1 MKKKLSRLLAVF
13 LSMLCLLTILPS
25 GLSLEAEAAV
35 TGGVQAKISEIVNVL
50 PTGSYFTTTGKAITK
65 KTYTMSRT
73 SDVIKKHPKLKN
85 LNLNWKKVHGAYQ
98 CCAFAH
104 FAFRYI
110 FGNEFTWSN
119 GASKSSSIEVN
130 SNSNLNNF
138 FAECKVG
145 DVLQWTYPGETY
157 GHYAIFLGYTKN
169 KELRVYDCN
178 IKGECMVTY
187 NHDYTYDWLKRKCGV
202 MWRYRAKNYDKINGI
217 VPSITGVQVTDTT
230 NTTGTLKVNLSHSV
244 PIEKWSYFLSTNKSD
259 VANVNGT
266 VSSNHK
272 STATM
277 DCVRAAD
284 WSSSP
289 KLHASDSITLK
300 QYQGKPLKPGTTY
313 YYKALACIGGKWYQS
328 GVTSFTTDCVA
339 PAAPTIRVAED
350 SRTIGIGDQATVLWD
365 GVSGADTY
373 NITVTDAEGNTVQE
387 KTGITGATCVLDAF
401 TADGVYNVTAT
412 AVNGAGSTAG
422 NTAEITV
429 MPNSSVT
436 FYDTIG
442 EKEIAVVSVPYG
454 HSADPPKN
462 PVQDGHTFSKWDKSF
477 DKVTGDMTVNTI
489 YDRNSYT
496 VKFIDSFT
504 NEVLKSQTV
513 KYKDEAIAPDVTA
526 PANYELTAWSNDF
539 SSVESDMDVY
549 TVYGWTDGDH
559 SITIDEA
566 SAVKKPIVT
575 DDGTENTGY
584 DVTVKFSNHINKILT
599 GRLVVVLKS
608 AEGTILTETESNAF
622 ALDKSED
629 GTPIEKSI
637 SLEVVYPEFASK
649 FEVYAI
655 NSYQDMGKMSLVY
668 EGTIDNSEQ
677 WSDWIPY
684 EGDTAPYSDTEGYI
698 VETDTRTTE
707 EKNYYRYN
715 IKETA
720 TSYATSM
727 SGFTQDG
734 YELEKASTGTIDYV
748 ASWPSGFNT
757 SNGYYTKYN
766 KTPKSA
772 SESATQKIVIDS
784 TSTISYLYWHWCRG
798 ASLGT
803 PYNRTIS
810 YSKTSTFSKFHCF
823 NSATNSS
830 TFSDDAYKYSNADAC
845 TDTYWWGK
853 LPVKRQ
859 TYTTYNKLYNY
870 YSISD
875 YTDWIEYTGDIP
887 VAVGDTVGTNKTIN
901 AVGTMTEPG
910 TEYNVYRY
918 KITADVAEPVIEPGQ
933 VKSVG
938 GNVGAEFAGKP
949 VTVWV
954 YKYAQAS
961 DYTTE
966 YAATTTVGEDGSIYI
981 ENAVLR
987 ETPTVESGDY
997 TIAASVEGQERAII
1011 IGKIEAPKA
1020 QYTVTFYDYDQT
1032 VIDEQVV
1039 TEGDTAVLP
1048 DESLLHVPEGSRFTN
1063 WSESVVNVKSNM
1075 SVYPESETAVH
1086 TVAVVNWE
1094 VQTVELK
1101 KFNYGAELIV
1111 DTVPEGKDGFVTE
1124 WVVKNADDEYVTI
1137 DEFTEAGGTVTGDMV
1152 VVTRST
1158 PEQHTVTILDA
1169 DKEVNIEEK
1178 LADEAAAEELDV
1190 AVTEVVTNGSN
1201 IDFSQVQETIE
1212 EAEELIFLGWID
1224 AYTGEAIET
1233 TEVTESMT
1241 IYPSYVFAENTDAAY
1256 ADIET
1261 GEYTEAQTVTLT
1273 SETENAVI
1281 WYTTDG
1287 SDPKISDTA
1296 IEYTAPITVSESCT
1310 LRYYAAA
1317 LGMNDSEENTST
1329 YAINTAGN
1337 PVYHV
1342 VTIVMPALEGIEAS
1356 FPNPIWLVK
1365 DGSTLPVN
1373 VIETIDGYEVG
1384 ELYFDEACTE
1394 EFLFDLEVIGESMSL
1409 YAKYTPKN
1417 YTVTFVDHDD
1427 AVLDVQTVPFSTA
1440 ATAPETGA
1448 REGYVFVGWDT
1459 DFDSV
1464 SADITVKAQYI
1475 TEAEYAE
1482 VTLKRTKLITLNPG
1496 SDYPLHKF
1504 AVITPEAHADY
1515 ELEWTTSDATVVTV
1529 DENGVVSAVGAGTAT
1544 VTVTIPY
1551 TGASASVDVKVTP
1564 DSDTSIVLRSDAV
1577 IGFDSERNVRGITAG
1592 ENTVAE
1598 ILAQFENENLTVKD
1612 GEGNVLAETDLVATG
1627 CTICLYDGEELLD
1640 SVKTAVTGDF
1650 NCDGIFDNKDIVMV
1664 NQHVLGQREADAI
1677 QMIAIDANGDGTINN
1692 RDCSVLLRV
1701 AAGLE
1706 A

>member
-25 GLSLEAEAAV
+25 GLSMEAEAAV
-35 TGGVQAKISEIVNVL
+35 TGGVQAKISELVNYF
-50 PTGSYFTTTGKAITK
+50 PTGSYFTANGKKNNSHANNNCLYANVVTK
-65 KTYTMSRT
+65 NPT
-73 SDVIKKHPKLKN
+73 IKKM
-85 LNLNWKKVHGAYQ
+85 NLNWKISNRSWS
-98 CCAFAH
+98 CCAWSR
-104 FAFRYI
+104 FAFRYV
-110 FGNEFTWSN
+110 FGHEFDENETRKTINSM
-119 GASKSSSIEVN
+119 
-130 SNSNLNNF
+130 SNSKLNSF
-138 FAECKVG
+138 FSECKVG
-145 DVLQWTYPGETY
+145 DVIKWYYSDKSKYSGTHFG
-157 GHYAIFLGYTKN
+157 IFLGYTKD
-169 KELRVYDCN
+169 KKLIIYDCN
-178 IKGECMVTY
+178 WNPKTCNVTY
-187 NHDYTYDWLKRKCGV
+187 NNPVSYSFLKSNCASITRFRSKS
-202 MWRYRAKNYDKINGI
+202 YDKINGI
-217 VPSITGVQVTDTT
+217 VPSITGVQVIDTT
-230 NTTGTLKVNLSHSV
+230 NTTGTLKVNLSHKVS
-244 PIEKWSYFLSTNKSD
+244 IEKWSYFLSTNKSE

-266 VSSNHK
+266 VAANHK

-313 YYKALACIGGKWYQS
+313 YYKALAYIGGKWYQS
-328 GVTSFTTDCVA
+328 NVTAFTTDCVV
-339 PAAPTIRVAED
+339 PAAPTVRIAED

-373 NITVTDAEGNTVQE
+373 NITVTDAEGTTVQE

-401 TADGVYNVTAT
+401 KADGVYSVTAT

-454 HSADPPKN
+454 HSANPPKN

-477 DKVTGDMTVNTI
+477 DKVIGDMTVNTV

-504 NEVLKSQTV
+504 NKVLKSQTV
-513 KYKDEAIAPDVTA
+513 KYQDEALAPDVTA
-526 PANYELTAWSNDF
+526 PEGYALTAWDRKF
-539 SSVESDMDVY
+539 DCVESDLSVY
-549 TVYGWTDGDH
+549 TVYDWTDDDH
-559 SITIDEA
+559 CVTIDKITPVRSTFE
-566 SAVKKPIVT
+566 
-575 DDGTENTGY
+575 EQTGY
-584 DVTVKFSNHINKILT
+584 EVTVDVTNRVKEITSGRIVIL
-599 GRLVVVLKS
+599 LKS
-608 AEGTILTETESNAF
+608 AEGTILTTAESGAF
-622 ALDKSED
+622 ALESEESKAVAME
-629 GTPIEKSI
+629 I
-637 SLEVVYPEFASK
+637 LYPEFASQIEAYVVNDYENLGK
-649 FEVYAI
+649 LSEVAV
-655 NSYQDMGKMSLVY
+655 Q
-668 EGTIDNSEQ
+668 TIDNSDEC
-677 WSDWIPY
+677 SEWITY
-684 EGDTAPYSDTEGYI
+684 EGDCP
-698 VETDTRTTE
+698 VETNDTIEVEKRTIDGE
-707 EKNYYRYN
+707 PEKYFYRYN
-715 IKETA
+715 VKETM
-720 TSYATSM
+720 TSYATSV
-727 SGFTQDG
+727 SGYVQDGFT
-734 YELEKASTGTIDYV
+734 LEKASSGTVDYV

-757 SNGYYTKYN
+757 SHALYKQFNV
-766 KTPKSA
+766 TPKSA
-772 SESATQKIVIDS
+772 SETAAQKVTIDS
-784 TSTISYLYWHWCRG
+784 TTTASYLYWHWC
-798 ASLGT
+798 ANEDLNAA
-803 PYNRTIS
+803 YNRGIS
-810 YSKTSTFSKFHCF
+810 YSYNSKYHTFHCF
-823 NSATNSS
+823 NSTTNQTYSPA
-830 TFSDDAYKYSNADAC
+830 SDPNAFKYVNKSVCGDS
-845 TDTYWWGK
+845 YWFGK
-853 LPVKRQ
+853 IPVKRQ
-859 TYTTYNKLYNY
+859 TYTVYNKLYNY
-870 YSISD
+870 YKMSD
-875 YTDWIEYTGDIP
+875 YTDWIEYDGETIP
-887 VAVGDTVGTNKTIN
+887 VAKGDSVGTGKIVN
-901 AVGTMTEPG
+901 AVGTMTQAAEADI
-910 TEYNVYRY
+910 TQYRY
-918 KITADVAEPVIEPGQ
+918 RVKGQVSEPVIEPGQ
-933 VKSVG
+933 VKSLG
-938 GNVGAEFAGKP
+938 GNVGAGFAGKP

-966 YAATTTVGEDGSIYI
+966 YAETTTVGKDGSIYI

-997 TIAASVEGQERAII
+997 TIAASIEGQERAIV
-1011 IGKIEAPKA
+1011 IGKIAAPKA

-1075 SVYPESETAVH
+1075 SVYPESETAVY

-1101 KFNYGAELIV
+1101 KFNHGAELIV
-1111 DTVPEGKDGFVTE
+1111 DAVPEGKDGFVTE

-1137 DEFTEAGGTVTGDMV
+1137 AEFTEAGGTVTGDMV

-1178 LADEAAAEELDV
+1178 LEDEAAAEELDV
-1190 AVTEVVTNGSN
+1190 AVTEVVVNGSN
-1201 IDFSQVQETIE
+1201 IDFSDVQETIE

-1287 SDPKISDTA
+1287 TDPKTSETA

-1317 LGMNDSEENTST
+1317 LGMNDSDENSST

-1365 DGSTLPVN
+1365 DGSTLPVD

-1384 ELYFDEACTE
+1384 ELYFDEECTE
-1394 EFLFDLEVIGESMSL
+1394 EFLFDIEVIGESMSL

-1417 YTVTFVDHDD
+1417 YTVTFVDYDD
-1427 AVLDVQTVPFSTA
+1427 TVLDVQTVPFSTA
-1440 ATAPETGA
+1440 AAAPETGA

-1496 SDYPLHKF
+1496 SDYPLYKF

-1529 DENGVVSAVGAGTAT
+1529 NENGVVSAVGAGTAT

-1564 DSDTSIVLRSDAV
+1564 DSDTTIVLNSDAV

-1612 GEGNVLAETDLVATG
+1612 SEGNVLAETDLVATG

-1640 SVKTAVTGDF
+1640 SVTAAVTGDF

-1664 NQHVLGQREADAI
+1664 NQYVLGQREADAI